1 MFSDMS
7 PTVNETEKKD
17 KRILGTLPY
26 SSLPSP
32 NPEFLIEHFALLLVT
47 HHCIHMGY
55 EDASY
60 PILPDKSP

>member
-1 MFSDMS
+1 MRQKRKINAFSGPY
-7 PTVNETEKKD
+7 PT
-17 KRILGTLPY
+17 LF
-26 SSLPSP
+26 LPSP